1 MNFISENHHN
11 WQGGK
16 SFEKYPREFNK
27 KLKDFI
33 RKRDNYICQ
42 KCYIFEENLEGLR
55 KKLVIHHIDYNKK
68 NCNPNNLITL
78 CHRCNSKVEKY
89 KEYWKIYFKKI
100 INKFSWHSSIYQYE

>member
-55 KKLVIHHIDYNKK
+55 KKLVIHHIDYYKQNCKK
-68 NCNPNNLITL
+68 DNLITL

-89 KEYWKIYFKKI
+89 KGYWTNFFQDNIKNYTF
-100 INKFSWHSSIYQYE
+100 YAY